1 MLFCSGGAGFE
12 LGDMHAQKSGFIFII
27 NVAGG
32 VSSAEKSFGKF
43 TPKRKNPDGDYLLA
57 TLSLALG

>member
-12 LGDMHAQKSGFIFII
+12 LVDMHAQKSGFMFLV

-32 VSSAEKSFGKF
+32 VSSAEKEFWKIRSK
-43 TPKRKNPDGDYLLA
+43 KKK
-57 TLSLALG
+57 S